1 MSGVMRGTT
10 PDWTFY
16 VNGIDT
22 ADIQAAYVTCK
33 QGGTVVLEKDIND
46 LTITE
51 STIEVTLTQA
61 DTLAFS
67 SDLDLDIHIRV
78 RLSDGS
84 AWGSDEH
91 FYVTV
96 EYINKEG
103 VI

>member
-16 VNGIDT
+16 VDGVDPT
-22 ADIQAAYVTCK
+22 DAAALYVTCK
-33 QGGTVVLEKDIND
+33 QAGTVVLEKD
-46 LTITE
+46 LAAVTVTE
-51 STIEVTLTQA
+51 STIEVTLSQA

-67 SDLDLDIHIRV
+67 SDLDLDIQIRL
-78 RLSDGS
+78 RLSDDS
-84 AWGSDEH
+84 AWGSQH
-91 FYVTV
+91 FYVPV